1 MKFSI
6 NCFASF
12 ILLAMLSAYTARALA
27 EDKPS
32 TAPPP
37 TTNVV
42 ANSEIIVPTPEAA
55 IAPAGDDTAS
65 APKTM
70 DLSEVIAL
78 LHEQQRE
85 LDSQR
90 QLLDSQSLKIANLT
104 RELDGLREKP
114 PVESGDF
121 VSTPDAEEELTPV
134 TVLVQVATVDTEP
147 DTTSAETEQDIE
159 TGNKVAQAQADDPTR
174 DSLKDFKGAWRL
186 PGTDAALAIG
196 GFVKTDIVYNFDP
209 LKIKDRFITGSIP
222 VGADGTD
229 GELAQSSITAN
240 QSRLNFDLRQPTNYG
255 IMRAFIEG
263 DFAGEDDTFRL
274 RHAFGQWNRVLA
286 GKTWTTFMD
295 PAASPE
301 EIDFE
306 GLNGRINVRQS
317 QVRYKPKLG
326 EQYELQISMEDPN
339 PEVQNGS
346 GVTRTPDMV
355 LAGRFEPDDRL
366 HIKLALIGREIRGQN
381 CTGVVDKKY
390 AWGTS
395 ISGRFRTPRLNDR
408 DTLVFQASYGDGIGR
423 YVNDLSSIGSYDGI
437 FNKDTEELKLFRIF
451 AGYGSWQH
459 WWGVN
464 QLRSNFTFGLVDVNN
479 PSFVE
484 GDAYKRTVRFS
495 SNLIWSPIPRID
507 IGGEYLWGRRENE
520 DGNTGDARQLQ
531 VAVKYRF

>member
-1 MKFSI
+1 MTFSI
-6 NCFASF
+6 NCFAPF
-12 ILLAMLSAYTARALA
+12 ILLAMLSAYNAHAVA
-27 EDKPS
+27 EDKAS

-37 TTNVV
+37 DYQGLRQQRKNH
-42 ANSEIIVPTPEAA
+42 PPPEAV
-55 IAPAGDDTAS
+55 IAPAADDTAS

-90 QLLDSQSLKIANLT
+90 ELLDSQSLKIANLT

-114 PVESGDF
+114 PVESDHF
-121 VSTPDAEEELTPV
+121 VSKPDAEEELTPV
-134 TVLVQVATVDTEP
+134 TVLVATVDTEP
-147 DTTSAETEQDIE
+147 DTPSAETEQNIE

-174 DSLKDFKGAWRL
+174 ESLKDFKGAWRL

-222 VGADGTD
+222 VGTDDTD
-229 GELAQSSITAN
+229 GQLAQSSITAN

-263 DFAGEDDTFRL
+263 DFADEDDTFRL

-317 QVRYKPKLG
+317 QVRYKPKFG

-339 PEVQNGS
+339 PEIQNGF

-355 LAGRFEPDDRL
+355 LAGRFEPNDRL
-366 HIKLALIGREIRGQN
+366 HIKLALIGREIQGQN
-381 CTGVVDKKY
+381 LAGAVEKKY

-395 ISGRFRTPRLNDR
+395 LSGRFRTPRLTDR
-408 DTLVFQASYGDGIGR
+408 DTIVFQASYGDGIGR
-423 YVNDLSSIGSYDGI
+423 YVNDLSSIGNYDGI
-437 FNKDTEELKLFRIF
+437 FNEDTEELKLFKIF
-451 AGYGSWQH
+451 AGYVSWQH

-464 QLRSNFTFGLVDVNN
+464 QLRSNFTFGAVEVNN

-507 IGGEYLWGRRENE
+507 LGGEYLWGLRENE
-520 DGNTGDARQLQ
+520 DGDNGDATQLQ

>member
-1 MKFSI
+1 MNFNI

-12 ILLAMLSAYTARALA
+12 IMLAMPSAYTASAMA
-27 EDKPS
+27 EDKAS

-37 TTNVV
+37 DYQGLRQQRKNH
-42 ANSEIIVPTPEAA
+42 PPPEAV
-55 IAPAGDDTAS
+55 IAPAADDTAS

-90 QLLDSQSLKIANLT
+90 ELLDSQSLKIANLT

-114 PVESGDF
+114 PVESDNF
-121 VSTPDAEEELTPV
+121 VSKPDAEEELAPV
-134 TVLVQVATVDTEP
+134 TVLVATVDTEP
-147 DTTSAETEQDIE
+147 DTPSAETEQDIE

-174 DSLKDFKGAWRL
+174 ESLKDFKGAWRL

-222 VGADGTD
+222 VGTDDTD
-229 GELAQSSITAN
+229 GQLAQSSITAN

-263 DFAGEDDTFRL
+263 DFADEDDTFRL

-295 PAASPE
+295 PTASPE

-339 PEVQNGS
+339 PEIQNGF

-355 LAGRFEPDDRL
+355 LAGRFEPNDRL
-366 HIKLALIGREIRGQN
+366 HIKLALIGREIQGQN
-381 CTGVVDKKY
+381 LAGAVEKKY

-395 ISGRFRTPRLNDR
+395 LSGRFRTPRLTDR
-408 DTLVFQASYGDGIGR
+408 DTIVFQASYGDGIGR
-423 YVNDLSSIGSYDGI
+423 YVNDLSSIGNYDGI
-437 FNKDTEELKLFRIF
+437 FNEDTEELKLFKIF
-451 AGYGSWQH
+451 AGYVSWQH
-459 WWGVN
+459 WWGAN
-464 QLRSNFTFGLVDVNN
+464 QLRSNFTFGAVDVNN

-507 IGGEYLWGRRENE
+507 LGGEYLWGRRENE
-520 DGNTGDARQLQ
+520 DGDNGDATQLQ